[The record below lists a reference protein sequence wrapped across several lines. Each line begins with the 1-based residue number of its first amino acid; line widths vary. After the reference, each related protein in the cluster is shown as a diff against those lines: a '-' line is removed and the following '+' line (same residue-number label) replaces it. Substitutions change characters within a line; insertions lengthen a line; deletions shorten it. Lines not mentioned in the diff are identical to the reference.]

1 MITKMFNLYK
11 GDCLEYMSMFP
22 DKSIDFILTDPP
34 YGITNCKWDSII
46 PFDSMWEQVNRVIK
60 PNGAIAIFGSEPF
73 SSNLRIS
80 NIKNFKYD
88 WIWEKTKGG
97 NFIQAKNMPI
107 KIHEIISI
115 FSNGVV
121 IHKGQSNKRMIY
133 YPQGV
138 EQINETWSRPNLSK
152 SEHGYIRPSH
162 KKERVIKERGFPKS
176 IIKIGSVHNSPF
188 HPTQKPVPLLEYLI
202 NTYTI
207 ENETVL
213 DFTMGSGSTG
223 VACANIN
230 RKFIGIELNEKYFSI
245 AEKRI
250 QESYFKGE
258 LFNDYQNV

>member
-1 MITKMFNLYK
+1 MISKMFNLYK
-11 GDCLEYMSMFP
+11 GDCLEYMSMLT
-22 DKSIDFILTDPP
+22 DKSVDFILTDPP
-34 YGITNCKWDSII
+34 YGTTNCKWDFII
-46 PFDSMWEQVNRVIK
+46 PFDSMWEQINRVIK
-60 PNGAIAIFGSEPF
+60 PNGAIAIFGTEPF
-73 SSNLRIS
+73 SSNLRMS

-88 WIWEKTKGG
+88 WVWEKTKGG

-138 EQINETWSRPNLSK
+138 ENINETWSRPNLSK

-162 KKERVIKERGFPKS
+162 KKERVITERGFPKS
-176 IIKIGSVHNSPF
+176 IIKVGSVHNSPF
-188 HPTQKPVPLLEYLI
+188 HPTQKPVLLLEYLI
-202 NTYTI
+202 KTYTM
-207 ENETVL
+207 ENEIVL

-223 VACANIN
+223 VACGNTN
-230 RKFIGIELNEKYFSI
+230 RKFVGIELNEEYFSI

-250 QESYFKGE
+250 NESYFKGAI
-258 LFNDYQNV
+258 NDFKNV